1 VKVIVH
7 FQASKLKEKTLWI
20 NAVSV
25 TKTEVYTILR
35 DVCIVSNRL
44 TYIDSKLSEM
54 EILAQPLCETVF
66 TPTTF
71 RHTKRLPIRISTP
84 PPPIKSFTS
93 KIAPDVG
100 GVAWHFQFEF
110 VTSQMWIVSQRE
122 QSLQGTVF
130 CDVKNFKH
138 PY

>member
-1 VKVIVH
+1 
-7 FQASKLKEKTLWI
+7 
-20 NAVSV
+20 VSV

-71 RHTKRLPIRISTP
+71 RHTKRLPIRISKP
-84 PPPIKSFTS
+84 FHKKFHFKNKQQSFKESTWYYSALNATLYFFGWFVFAEFKTS
-93 KIAPDVG
+93 NKLSIRSTKLAVQT
-100 GVAWHFQFEF
+100 AAA
-110 VTSQMWIVSQRE
+110 S
-122 QSLQGTVF
+122 
-130 CDVKNFKH
+130 K
-138 PY
+138 